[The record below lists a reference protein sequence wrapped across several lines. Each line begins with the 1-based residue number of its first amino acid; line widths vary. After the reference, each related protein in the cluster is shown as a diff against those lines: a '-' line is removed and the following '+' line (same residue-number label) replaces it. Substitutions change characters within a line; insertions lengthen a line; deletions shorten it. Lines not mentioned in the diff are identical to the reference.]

1 MIEWLSKLF
10 CNHDY
15 EFAGNIRDIY
25 KGYHPAWKGY
35 ESIWVCKKCGKIKYK
50 KELIKDNT
58 ISSNCKISN
67 EVPNIN
73 AKYLNNLCD
82 DYYLNK
88 YHDWIE
94 FRKETLQ
101 QILNCMTE
109 NARNGLYNYEI
120 LLACDEV
127 HNDFSYY
134 REWLQEM
141 DLKVTYT
148 VLNPYYDTDVVLY
161 KFEIDWKN

>member
-1 MIEWLSKLF
+1 MNMIEWLSKLF

-35 ESIWVCKKCGKIKYK
+35 ESIWVCKKCGKIKYR
-50 KELIKDNT
+50 KEFVKDTT
-58 ISSNCKISN
+58 ISSN

-82 DYYLNK
+82 EYYLKIYYNWK
-88 YHDWIE
+88 E
-94 FRKETLQ
+94 FRKEILK
-101 QILNCMTE
+101 QILNGMTE

-127 HNDFSYY
+127 HDDFSYY
-134 REWLQEM
+134 IKWLHELN
-141 DLKVTYT
+141 LKVSYKI
-148 VLNPYYDTDVVLY
+148 LNNSYGANTILY
-161 KFEIDWKN
+161 RFVIDWKK